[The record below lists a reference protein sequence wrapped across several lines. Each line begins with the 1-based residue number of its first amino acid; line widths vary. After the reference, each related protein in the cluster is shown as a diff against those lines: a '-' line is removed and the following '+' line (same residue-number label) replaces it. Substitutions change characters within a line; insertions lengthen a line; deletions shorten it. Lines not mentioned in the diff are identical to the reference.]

1 MVRGKADWQKVSFSR
16 HILDYWAP
24 YTFTVFQPSS
34 SNFLWFFFP
43 HVYYLDFTINEKN
56 LIIAH
61 KASPVAQRWRICL
74 QCRRSR
80 RRWFHPGVS
89 KILWRRNTRGLVT
102 SCPTH
107 ILPNSHHSQPF
118 TLPQGRWKR
127 SFEAPGEPSYC
138 LGELEAMVLRVRP
151 PFSPHTLF
159 PVNHPGTP
167 SAGPTVLS
175 TGCLFAGTAFQ
186 VSKLKTSADNPNTK
200 MKKGGKTLGQFF

>member
-1 MVRGKADWQKVSFSR
+1 MLSFLYESHFTSFNHPWSLFITTSPKQWVLALIDHNFFR
-16 HILDYWAP
+16 WLLFGHCLVPLSCQILASLHVP
-24 YTFTVFQPSS
+24 IPQTEALSKGFS
-34 SNFLWFFFP
+34 FLF
-43 HVYYLDFTINEKN
+43 V
-56 LIIAH
+56 IA
-61 KASPVAQRWRICL
+61 RL
-74 QCRRSR
+74 
-80 RRWFHPGVS
+80 
-89 KILWRRNTRGLVT
+89 NTRGLFT

-107 ILPNSHHSQPF
+107 ILPNSHRSQPF

-127 SFEAPGEPSYC
+127 SVEAPREPSYC
-138 LGELEAMVLRVRP
+138 LGELEATVLRVRP

-175 TGCLFAGTAFQ
+175 AGCLFAGTAFQ